1 MISNLFKSGKKKKSK
16 ENIQTNNKNQT
27 KKKKEDFYIK
37 NNVSMVDKLLGKA
50 YLLLEKNNI
59 NLEKEKVRES
69 SQDTIQY
76 EKMLPSGICKI
87 DNDTY
92 SKTIEFF
99 DINYQL
105 AQNDDKNRIF
115 ESYCEF
121 LNYFDSTISF
131 QLLFVNK
138 RSDLLD
144 LKENIIIEDKK
155 DEFDDIRQ
163 EYTTMLKNQLERGN
177 NGIIKNKY
185 ITFSIKADNLKSA
198 KQRLEKIESDIL
210 NNFKVIGARAKSL
223 NGQERL
229 KLMHGM
235 LNLNQ
240 EDKFVFSWDMVKSG
254 GMSTKD
260 IIAPPNFNFDRKIF
274 RMGDYFATINYMI
287 IDAPE
292 MSDRLLA
299 ELLDIEEGISI
310 SFNIQSID
318 QNVAIK
324 RIKQKRTDL
333 DAMKI
338 DYQKKAVRAGY
349 DMDILPSDLQTY
361 TKEAEEMLNA
371 LQQRNE
377 RMFNTT
383 VIILSYAKTRKQL
396 DDNVLQIK
404 SILQKSNCTLKSLD
418 YQMERAIN
426 SILPIGKNQIDQSRM
441 LTTTSTAIFVPFT
454 TQELFMPGGLYY
466 GLNAISNNMIMV
478 DRKELK
484 NPNGLILG
492 QPGGGKSFSSKRE
505 IVNCF
510 LVTDDDIMVCD
521 PENEYAPL
529 VKELKGQVINLSPT
543 SKHYINPL
551 DISMDYGANEDGSFD
566 DPIVLKSDFIISLC
580 ELIVAKK
587 TGLEPI
593 DKTVIDRCVRKIY
606 QPYMANPIPEN
617 IPILEDLYKELLN
630 QEEKEAKTI
639 ATGLEL
645 YVTGSLN
652 VFNHHTNVDI
662 DNRFVCYNLKDLGK
676 QLKKIGMLIVQDQVW
691 NKVAKNRG
699 KKSTRYYI
707 DEIHLLLI
715 EKQTAEYSVEIW
727 KRFRKWGGIP
737 TGLTQNVKDL
747 LSSSEIENIFE
758 NSEFMYLLSQGS
770 GDREILAEKLKISPH
785 QLSYIT
791 NGEPGEGLIVYG
803 NVTIPFIDNFPNDT
817 KLYKLMS
824 TKPKEILT

>member
-1 MISNLFKSGKKKKSK
+1 
-16 ENIQTNNKNQT
+16 
-27 KKKKEDFYIK
+27 
-37 NNVSMVDKLLGKA
+37 
-50 YLLLEKNNI
+50 
-59 NLEKEKVRES
+59 
-69 SQDTIQY
+69 
-76 EKMLPSGICKI
+76 
-87 DNDTY
+87 
-92 SKTIEFF
+92 
-99 DINYQL
+99 
-105 AQNDDKNRIF
+105 
-115 ESYCEF
+115 
-121 LNYFDSTISF
+121 
-131 QLLFVNK
+131 
-138 RSDLLD
+138 
-144 LKENIIIEDKK
+144 
-155 DEFDDIRQ
+155 
-163 EYTTMLKNQLERGN
+163 
-177 NGIIKNKY
+177 
-185 ITFSIKADNLKSA
+185 
-198 KQRLEKIESDIL
+198 
-210 NNFKVIGARAKSL
+210 
-223 NGQERL
+223 
-229 KLMHGM
+229 
-235 LNLNQ
+235 
-240 EDKFVFSWDMVKSG
+240 
-254 GMSTKD
+254 
-260 IIAPPNFNFDRKIF
+260 
-274 RMGDYFATINYMI
+274 
-287 IDAPE
+287 
-292 MSDRLLA
+292 
-299 ELLDIEEGISI
+299 
-310 SFNIQSID
+310 
-318 QNVAIK
+318 
-324 RIKQKRTDL
+324 
-333 DAMKI
+333 
-338 DYQKKAVRAGY
+338 
-349 DMDILPSDLQTY
+349 
-361 TKEAEEMLNA
+361 
-371 LQQRNE
+371 
-377 RMFNTT
+377 
-383 VIILSYAKTRKQL
+383 
-396 DDNVLQIK
+396 
-404 SILQKSNCTLKSLD
+404 
-418 YQMERAIN
+418 MERAIN
-426 SILPIGKNQIDQSRM
+426 SLLPIGKNQIDQSRM

-510 LVTDDDIMVCD
+510 LVTDDDIMVGD

-529 VKELKGQVINLSPT
+529 VKELKGQVINLSPN
-543 SKHYINPL
+543 SRDYINPL

-606 QPYMANPIPEN
+606 QPYMENPIPEN
-617 IPILEDLYKELLN
+617 IPILQDLYNELLK
-630 QEEKEAKTI
+630 QEEKEAKSI

-699 KKSTRYYI
+699 KKATRYYI
-707 DEIHLLLI
+707 DEFHLLLK

-791 NGEPGEGLIVYG
+791 NGEPGEGLIIYG
-803 NVTIPFIDNFPNDT
+803 GVTIPFIDNFPSDT

-824 TKPKEILT
+824 TKPKEITT

>member
-1 MISNLFKSGKKKKSK
+1 MTNLFNKRKNKKINKDVT
-16 ENIQTNNKNQT
+16 INNKSQ
-27 KKKKEDFYIK
+27 KKNEEIQLK
-37 NNVSMVDKLLGKA
+37 NNVTLMEKILGKI

-59 NLEKEKVRES
+59 NIEKEQVRES

-76 EKMLPSGICKI
+76 EKMMPSGICKI
-87 DNDTY
+87 DKDSY

-105 AQNDDKNRIF
+105 AQNEDKNRIF

-121 LNYFDSTISF
+121 LNYFDSSISF

-138 RSDLLD
+138 KSDMEE
-144 LKENIIIEDKK
+144 LKDNIIISDKN
-155 DEFDDIRQ
+155 DDFNDIRQ
-163 EYTTMLKNQLERGN
+163 EYAEMLKNQLERGN
-177 NGIIKNKY
+177 NGIVKNKY
-185 ITFSIKADNLKSA
+185 ITFTIKADNSKNA

-210 NNFKVIGARAKSL
+210 NNFKVVGARAKSL
-223 NGQERL
+223 NGKDRL
-229 KLMHGM
+229 KLMHDM

-240 EDKFVFSWDMVKSG
+240 EDKFVFSWDMVKQG

-260 IIAPPNFNFDRKIF
+260 VIAPSNFNFDRKIF
-274 RMGDYFATINYMI
+274 RIGDYFATINYMI

-299 ELLDIEEGISI
+299 ELLDIEEGISV
-310 SFNIQSID
+310 SFGIQSID

-324 RIKQKRTDL
+324 KIKQKKTDL

-349 DMDILPSDLQTY
+349 DMDILPSDLQSSARET
-361 TKEAEEMLNA
+361 EDMLNA

-383 VIILSYAKTRKQL
+383 ILILSYAKTRKQL

-404 SILQKSNCTLKSLD
+404 GILQKNNCTIKSLD

-426 SILPIGKNQIDQSRM
+426 SILPIGKNKIEQSRM

-454 TQELFMPGGLYY
+454 TQELFMPSGLYY

-510 LVTDDDIMVCD
+510 LTTDDDIMVGD
-521 PENEYAPL
+521 PENEYSPL
-529 VKELKGQVINLSPT
+529 VKELKGQVINLSPN
-543 SKHYINPL
+543 SKDYINPL

-566 DPIVLKSDFIISLC
+566 DPVVLKSDFIISLC

-606 QPYMANPIPEN
+606 QPYMDNPIPEN
-617 IPILEDLYKELLN
+617 IPILEDLYNELLN
-630 QEEKEAKTI
+630 QEEREAKTI

-699 KKSTRYYI
+699 KKATRYYI
-707 DEIHLLLI
+707 DEFHLLLK

-747 LSSSEIENIFE
+747 LNSNEIENIFE

-770 GDREILAEKLKISPH
+770 GDRDILAEKLKISPH

-791 NGEPGEGLIVYG
+791 NGNPGEGLIIFG
-803 NVTIPFIDNFPNDT
+803 GVTIPFIDNFPSDT

-824 TKPKEILT
+824 TKPKEITT